1 MKNSIIDELLKKR
14 DLLQRISDIS
24 FRYSLI
30 NKNYP
35 LKRLSPEDFKYVIK
49 KYDELL
55 EQIKSLANSIQYESK
70 GNSIKNM
77 DG

>member
-1 MKNSIIDELLKKR
+1 MKNPIDELLEKR
-14 DLLQRISDIS
+14 DLLQRVSDIS

-35 LKRLSPEDFKYVIK
+35 LKRLSPEDFKYVIE

-55 EQIKSLANSIQYESK
+55 EQIINLANSIQYEK
-70 GNSIKNM
+70 QTKNQRE
-77 DG
+77 

>member
-1 MKNSIIDELLKKR
+1 MKNPIDELLEKR

-35 LKRLSPEDFKYVIK
+35 LKKLSPKDFKYVIE
-49 KYDELL
+49 KYNELL
-55 EQIKSLANSIQYESK
+55 EQVKSLANSIQYEST

-77 DG
+77 DR

>member
-77 DG
+77 DR

>member
-1 MKNSIIDELLKKR
+1 MKNPIDELLEKR
-14 DLLQRISDIS
+14 DLLQRVSDIS

-35 LKRLSPEDFKYVIK
+35 LKRLSPEDFKYVIE

-55 EQIKSLANSIQYESK
+55 EQIINLTNSIQYEK
-70 GNSIKNM
+70 QTKNQRE
-77 DG
+77 

>member
-1 MKNSIIDELLKKR
+1 MKNPIDELLEKR

-35 LKRLSPEDFKYVIK
+35 LKRLSPEDFKYVIE
-49 KYDELL
+49 KYNELL
-55 EQIKSLANSIQYESK
+55 EQIKSLANSIQYGKS
-70 GNSIKNM
+70 NSEDQILAR
-77 DG
+77 

>member
-30 NKNYP
+30 NKNFP
-35 LKRLSPEDFKYVIK
+35 LKKLSPEDFKYVIK

-77 DG
+77 DR

>member
-1 MKNSIIDELLKKR
+1 MKNPIDELLEKR

-35 LKRLSPEDFKYVIK
+35 LKKLSPEDFKYVIK

-55 EQIKSLANSIQYESK
+55 KQIKSLANSIQYESSN
-70 GNSIKNM
+70 NSIKNM
-77 DG
+77 DR